1 LAVQLLI
8 LLLLLLLLLLLS
20 DFYLTFLVY
29 YPAMLPKDKSLG
41 WDVVKQVFTG
51 SFPFP

>member
-1 LAVQLLI
+1 
-8 LLLLLLLLLLLS
+8 
-20 DFYLTFLVY
+20 
-29 YPAMLPKDKSLG
+29 MLPKDKSLG